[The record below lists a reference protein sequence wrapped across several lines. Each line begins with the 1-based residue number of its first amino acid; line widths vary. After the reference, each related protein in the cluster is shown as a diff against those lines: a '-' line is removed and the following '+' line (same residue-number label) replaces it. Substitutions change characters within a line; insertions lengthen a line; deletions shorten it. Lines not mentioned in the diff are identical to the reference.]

1 MALTRQAMK
10 QEMIARGHQ
19 LTSSAEEQTIEDDD
33 FDLLMH
39 AEPNFGQQSNQT
51 GVHFRP
57 ANQVEAVD
65 EFGVSYS
72 FLCHTLSQNSVA
84 NTYQANHSKL
94 NHC

>member
-19 LTSSAEEQTIEDDD
+19 LTSSAEEQTIEEDD
-33 FDLLMH
+33 FDMLMH

-72 FLCHTLSQNSVA
+72 FCVTHTLSELCCE
-84 NTYQANHSKL
+84 HLPGKP
-94 NHC
+94 

>member
-57 ANQVEAVD
+57 ANQVDAVD

-72 FLCHTLSQNSVA
+72 FLCHTQPFSELCCE
-84 NTYQANHSKL
+84 HLPGKP
-94 NHC
+94 